1 MQKEQFDITGMT
13 CSACST
19 RVEKSVAKLPG
30 IKEVSVN
37 LLKNSMV
44 ASYDESVLDTTGIV
58 QAVEKAGYG
67 AIPKAS
73 AQNKSRTT
81 TPAAKPEVSTA
92 QAEYKQMKQRLLLSA
107 LFTIPLFYISM
118 GHMMGWPLPS
128 SLLGMENAISFAFTQ
143 FLLLIPVVFINFKY
157 YRMGFK
163 TLFHGSP
170 NMDSLIA
177 IGSSAAIVY
186 GIYAVYKIGIGFG
199 HGDMATVHSF
209 MMDLYFESAG
219 MILTLITLGKTL
231 EARAKGKTSDAITKL
246 MNLAP
251 KTATVESVPVD
262 GIVIEGFSSVDESA
276 LTGES
281 IPVEKHI
288 GDKVI
293 GATTSKSGYF
303 KMQATKV
310 GDDTTLAQIVRLVDE
325 ATSSKAPIAKL
336 ADKVS
341 GVFVPVVISIAL
353 IAVIVWLLLGYGF
366 EFALSIGISVLVISC
381 PCALGL
387 ATPTAIMVGTGKG
400 ASNGILIK
408 SAEALETA
416 HSIDTVVLDKTGT
429 ITQGT
434 PVVTNMLCKEG
445 VPQKELLQIAA
456 SLEKMSEHPL
466 ADAIVAEAEKAD
478 LSFLP
483 VDGFKQI
490 PGQGLVGQIGNE
502 TCLAGNRRL
511 MAANGINGGALLQL
525 GEKMAVDGKTP
536 LFFARG
542 GQFIGVIAV
551 ADVVK
556 PTSKQAIAELTGMG
570 IEVVMLTGDN
580 AKTAEAIRRQVGVDR
595 VVAEVFPQDK
605 EKEIRRLQ
613 SAGKKVAMV
622 GDGINDAPALA
633 RADVGIAIGA
643 GTDVAIESAD
653 IVLMK
658 SDLLD
663 VSTAIQLSKAVIR
676 NIKQNLFWAF
686 IYNIIGIP
694 VAAGVFY
701 LPFALKLNPM
711 IGAFAMSFS
720 SVFVVSNALR
730 LRWFKAKHQANTEL
744 DSDPMYEQTTVK
756 EERKGAIHME
766 KVLNIEGMVCGMC
779 VKHVDKALRDI
790 QGIKDVAVHLE
801 SKSAQVQLDQDV
813 PDAVLKAAIEDAGY
827 QLVSIQ

>member
-1 MQKEQFDITGMT
+1 MDLG
-13 CSACST
+13 A
-19 RVEKSVAKLPG
+19 
-30 IKEVSVN
+30 
-37 LLKNSMV
+37 V
-44 ASYDESVLDTTGIV
+44 ASYDESVLDTAGIV

-186 GIYAVYKIGIGFG
+186 GIYAIYKIGIGFG

-251 KTATVESVPVD
+251 KTATVERDGKELQVPVEEVQLGETLIVKAGESVPVD

-325 ATSSKAPIAKL
+325 ATSSKA
-336 ADKVS
+336 
-341 GVFVPVVISIAL
+341 
-353 IAVIVWLLLGYGF
+353 
-366 EFALSIGISVLVISC
+366 
-381 PCALGL
+381 
-387 ATPTAIMVGTGKG
+387 
-400 ASNGILIK
+400 
-408 SAEALETA
+408 
-416 HSIDTVVLDKTGT
+416 
-429 ITQGT
+429 
-434 PVVTNMLCKEG
+434 
-445 VPQKELLQIAA
+445 
-456 SLEKMSEHPL
+456 
-466 ADAIVAEAEKAD
+466 
-478 LSFLP
+478 
-483 VDGFKQI
+483 
-490 PGQGLVGQIGNE
+490 
-502 TCLAGNRRL
+502 
-511 MAANGINGGALLQL
+511 
-525 GEKMAVDGKTP
+525 
-536 LFFARG
+536 
-542 GQFIGVIAV
+542 
-551 ADVVK
+551 
-556 PTSKQAIAELTGMG
+556 
-570 IEVVMLTGDN
+570 
-580 AKTAEAIRRQVGVDR
+580 
-595 VVAEVFPQDK
+595 
-605 EKEIRRLQ
+605 
-613 SAGKKVAMV
+613 
-622 GDGINDAPALA
+622 
-633 RADVGIAIGA
+633 
-643 GTDVAIESAD
+643 
-653 IVLMK
+653 
-658 SDLLD
+658 
-663 VSTAIQLSKAVIR
+663 
-676 NIKQNLFWAF
+676 
-686 IYNIIGIP
+686 
-694 VAAGVFY
+694 
-701 LPFALKLNPM
+701 
-711 IGAFAMSFS
+711 
-720 SVFVVSNALR
+720 
-730 LRWFKAKHQANTEL
+730 KHQANTER
-744 DSDPMYEQTTVK
+744 DSAPMYEQTTIK
-756 EERKGAIHME
+756 QERKGAIHME

-790 QGIKDVAVHLE
+790 QGIKDVDVSLE